1 MTTSVLPT
9 HDPSHAGHVATLDMK
24 LEVVTIPVSDVD
36 RAKAFYAALGWR
48 LDADFMAEDGRVVQF
63 TPPASQCSIHIGRN
77 ITSAAPGSVQNVF
90 LIVPDI
96 QVARDELEARGVAV
110 SEVFHHT
117 GSPTRLGDQ
126 VDGLA
131 PERRS
136 YGSYASF
143 RDPDGNG
150 WLLQEVTTRFPGRLD
165 PTATSFAS
173 VSDLTSA
180 LRRAFAAGDRRE
192 KRTGER
198 QANPPEW
205 YAMYLV
211 AEQAGTDLPF

>member
-1 MTTSVLPT
+1 MITSVLPT
-9 HDPSHAGHVATLDMK
+9 HDPSHPGHVATLDMK

-48 LDADFMAEDGRVVQF
+48 LDADFMTEDGRVVQF
-63 TPPASQCSIHIGRN
+63 TPPASQCSIHVGRN

-90 LIVPDI
+90 LIVSDI
-96 QVARDELEARGVAV
+96 QTARAELLARGVGV

-117 GSPTRLGDQ
+117 GSPTRLGNR

-131 PERRS
+131 PDRRS

-165 PTATSFAS
+165 PTATTFAS
-173 VSDLTSA
+173 VSDLTAA
-180 LRRAFAAGDRRE
+180 LGRAFAAANRHARR
-192 KRTGER
+192 TSER
-198 QANPPEW
+198 DAKEPEW
-205 YAMYLV
+205 YARYLV
-211 AEQAGTDLPF
+211 AEQAGTDLPS